1 MLFQPTSITPD
12 QLGGLGNGIV
22 SPDSPL
28 TVSWLV
34 NGNSAMT
41 AFQIDYYYNNAA
53 STLIRS
59 TGKLTDGCP
68 FYGTDALGN
77 RQFFT
82 YTDTAVNLSTTDN
95 WKMVI
100 TQWWSANDYVVQT
113 SPSTFVVKDSPS
125 LLLSVPG
132 TVDRRDYTFT
142 ADYSQAQDDALNWV
156 RWKVAINS
164 VNGRANPLYDS
175 GNIYGTALLQC
186 YYDGFFTGTSY
197 CVKCMAET
205 QSGIDLETEWTSFLV
220 SYPTES
226 LTGQAVATQA
236 ECQKS
241 AVYVEWNGFRY
252 IYGEA
257 SGDYTIDSGILNLP
271 AGSSVTWDEVNGSPM
286 SISPSW
292 YVIGKTTLQ
301 KANADILRVT
311 FGTHNIYLRYQ
322 LTNRRIQILLD
333 GTVQKNITT
342 VSYDETLTY
351 IITPTGVALRRDMKT
366 GGLYPTTTRYPAN
379 NLYPSDATGTG
390 SSSTFSDLTYTQSPI
405 SSIYIGGKQN
415 CDYVQELSNMSEAL
429 MIEVMNGR
437 YSPQPTTGTNFLADF
452 VDGLSAGSLYIAG
465 TEIDGW
471 AVYRQQNDNPILMH
485 IANTAMNVNA
495 LYDYSACSQQGSYTY
510 YVYPMGTDK
519 YITSPLISN
528 PVAPLF
534 WNWSLLEC
542 TYNEEIGYFECVNE
556 FLFGKNLETGSMS
569 NNNKPNILENFTQYP
584 LVQLSPQRYKSGSLQ
599 SLIGVIC
606 RGEYSDTID
615 LREAIDSLSNTTN
628 SLFLKN
634 RKGDT
639 WEIRI
644 ADSISFDTMDNSR
657 SQATTVSLS
666 WVQIADA
673 TETSIIQ
680 SVPAATAV
688 ST

>member
-34 NGNSAMT
+34 NGNSAMV

-82 YTDTAVNLSTTDN
+82 YTDSTVNLSTTN
-95 WKMVI
+95 EWKMVI

-113 SPSTFVVKDSPS
+113 SPSTFVVKDSPT
-125 LLLSVPG
+125 LSVNVPG
-132 TVDRRDYTFT
+132 TVAQRDYTFT
-142 ADYSQAQDDALNWV
+142 ATYSQAQDDALNWV

-175 GNIYGTALLQC
+175 GNIYGTALLEC

-205 QSGIDLETEWTSFLV
+205 QSGIDLETEWMSFLV
-220 SYPTES
+220 SYPTET
-226 LTGQAVATQA
+226 LTGQCVAKQA
-236 ECQKS
+236 DCQKT

-257 SGDYTIDSGILNLP
+257 EGDYTIDNGLLSLP
-271 AGSSVTWDEVNGSPM
+271 FNSFVTWDEVNGSPM
-286 SISPSW
+286 SIGTPW
-292 YVIGKTTLQ
+292 YIIGKCTLQ
-301 KANADILRVT
+301 RADAELIVIS
-311 FGTHNIYLRYQ
+311 FGSHKITMRYK
-322 LTNRRIQILLD
+322 LTDRELEIVYD
-333 GTVQKNITT
+333 TTVAQT
-342 VSYDETLTY
+342 VSYVAFDETLTY
-351 IITPTGVALRRDMKT
+351 VITPTGVSLRRDTKT
-366 GGLYPTTTRYPAN
+366 GGLYPANDRYPAN
-379 NLYPSDATGTG
+379 TLYPSGETGTG
-390 SSSTFSDLTYTQSPI
+390 SVTNTYAVSYTQAAI
-405 SSIYIGGKQN
+405 KSIKVGGAQI
-415 CDYVQELSNMSEAL
+415 CDYIQELSDMQASDITTVLAGN
-429 MIEVMNGR
+429 
-437 YSPQPTTGTNFLADF
+437 YTPQPTAGTNFLADF
-452 VDGLSAGSLYIAG
+452 VEGLSAGSLYIAG
-465 TEIDGW
+465 TEINGW

-495 LYDYSACSQQGSYTY
+495 LYDYSACSQQGAYTY

-528 PVAPLF
+528 AVSPLF
-534 WNWSLLEC
+534 WNWSVLEC

-556 FLFGKNLETGSMS
+556 FLFGKNLETGAIS

-584 LVQLSPQRYKSGSLQ
+584 LVQLSPQRYKSGSLK

-606 RGEYSDTID
+606 RGEYTDTID
-615 LREAIDSLSNTTN
+615 QREAIDKLSNTTN

-634 RKGDT
+634 RKGDI

-644 ADSISFDTMDNSR
+644 SDSISFETMDNSR
-657 SQATTVSLS
+657 MQAQTVSLS

-680 SVPAATAV
+680 TTLPTTISA
-688 ST
+688 